1 METYRLNFSFFF
13 SLQQPLY
20 LQYFTTGGRGKIYGT
35 VSTITTM
42 FLLIS
47 KMGEAS
53 VCQNISAKLVS
64 EQLEQHMPKNELV
77 T

>member
-1 METYRLNFSFFF
+1 MEAYRLNFSFFS

-20 LQYFTTGGRGKIYGT
+20 LQYFTTGGGEKIYGT

-47 KMGEAS
+47 KMEEVS

-64 EQLEQHMPKNELV
+64 ETIGTAHA
-77 T
+77 

>member
-1 METYRLNFSFFF
+1 MEAYRLNFSFFL

-20 LQYFTTGGRGKIYGT
+20 LQYFTTGGGEKIYGT

-47 KMGEAS
+47 KMEEVS

-64 EQLEQHMPKNELV
+64 ETTGTAHA
-77 T
+77 